1 VTSKFDIHLDWL
13 PASHGSAEIRETSA
27 ILDVIIGDNVATRFD
42 DAWSKSIQRSARVS
56 AYPLALWIASSWWRL
71 RWESSPFRT
80 KPDSSW
86 RMAHEMPGAGYG
98 YLWPL
103 LTFASDGEAIDVTC
117 RPSNPLSAEPVRY
130 VADFHDAIEAR
141 AFERALDEF
150 VGLVLARLDAV
161 GLSGTELR
169 LLWDDVLAERADPS
183 ATLRRTLEAKLG
195 FEPDESPD
203 ALISRLLSL
212 SEQAG
217 TLATEEIAPA
227 CAGSDPTEA
236 LDRIEAFAGSSGTA
250 AHFANPVAPLSL
262 RPNGPVTPWQRGKNL
277 AREMRKAYDLGSRPI
292 TDEELAGMLTIP
304 VNAFQKGPAAGARL
318 PLGLAI
324 RNGRSGDL
332 RLLFR
337 KRNRPALRFE
347 ATRMMGDQISTPVQE
362 RWLPVTDTGTARQ
375 KTQRAFAIEFLCP
388 ISALDEHLQQDFSEE
403 AVEDA
408 AEYFGVSELAVRSH
422 LANHGRIPYD
432 AVTYSG
438 SRNSDQAIS

>member
-1 VTSKFDIHLDWL
+1 MESIVTSKFAIHLDWL
-13 PASHGSAEIRETSA
+13 PASHGSPEIRETSA
-27 ILDVIIGDNVATRFD
+27 LLDVIIGDNVATRFD
-42 DAWSKSIQRSARVS
+42 DAWSKSMQRSARVS

-71 RWESSPFRT
+71 RWESLPFRT
-80 KPDSSW
+80 RPDTSW
-86 RMAHEMPGAGYG
+86 RMAHEMPGAGHG

-103 LTFASDGEAIDVTC
+103 LTFASDGEAIEATC

-130 VADFHDAIEAR
+130 VADFTDAIEAR
-141 AFERALDEF
+141 AFEGALDEF

-161 GLSGTELR
+161 GLSETELR

-195 FEPDESPD
+195 FEPDESPE
-203 ALISRLLSL
+203 ALLSRLLSL

-217 TLATEEIAPA
+217 TLAAEEIAPA
-227 CAGSDPTEA
+227 CAGSDPAQA
-236 LDRIEAFAGSSGTA
+236 LDHIEAFAGSSGTV

-262 RPNGPVTPWQRGKNL
+262 RPNGPVTPWQRGKDL
-277 AREMRKAYDLGSRPI
+277 AREMRKAYHLGSRPI

-304 VNAFQKGPAAGARL
+304 ANAFQKGPAAGARL

-332 RLLFR
+332 KLLFR

-388 ISALDEHLQQDFSEE
+388 ISALDEYLQHDFSEE

-408 AEYFGVSELAVRSH
+408 GEYFGVSELAVRSH

-432 AVTYSG
+432 AVTV
-438 SRNSDQAIS
+438 

>member
-1 VTSKFDIHLDWL
+1 MGSVVTSNFTIRVDWL
-13 PASHGSAEIRETSA
+13 PASHGSPEIRETSA
-27 ILDVIIGDNVATRFD
+27 LLDIVIGDNVATRFD
-42 DAWSKSIQRSARVS
+42 DAWSKSMQRSARVS

-71 RWESSPFRT
+71 RWESLPFRT
-80 KPDSSW
+80 KPDTSW
-86 RMAHEMPGAGYG
+86 RMAHEMPGAGHG

-103 LTFASDGEAIDVTC
+103 LTFASDGDTIDATC

-130 VADFHDAIEAR
+130 VADFRDTVEAS
-141 AFERALDEF
+141 AFERTLDEF
-150 VGLVLARLDAV
+150 VGLVIARLDAV

-169 LLWDDVLAERADPS
+169 LLWNEVLEERADSS
-183 ATLRRTLEAKLG
+183 ASIRRTLEARLG

-203 ALISRLLSL
+203 ALLSRLLNL

-217 TLATEEIAPA
+217 ILAAEEIAPA
-227 CAGSDPTEA
+227 CAGSDPEHA
-236 LDRIEAFAGSSGTA
+236 LDSIVVFAGSSGTA
-250 AHFANPVAPLSL
+250 AHFVNPIAHLSS
-262 RPNGPVTPWQRGKNL
+262 RSNGPVTPWQRGKNL

-292 TDEELAGMLTIP
+292 TDEELAGMLAIP
-304 VNAFQKGPAAGARL
+304 TNAFQMRPAVEARP

-332 RLLFR
+332 KLLFR

-347 ATRMMGDQISTPVQE
+347 ATRMMGDQMSTPVQE

-388 ISALDEHLQQDFSEE
+388 FVALDQYLQHDFSEE

-408 AEYFGVSELAVRSH
+408 GEYFGVSDLAVRSH
-422 LANHGRIPYD
+422 LANHGQIPYD
-432 AVTYSG
+432 AVTV
-438 SRNSDQAIS
+438 